1 MVLVP
6 ADRAGDAVVAEL
18 SLAENISLPVLRRF
32 VRGGRLRNRA
42 IRSACAELLQ
52 RFRVKPPRPEAL
64 LSELSGGNQQRAVLA
79 KWLNLDPRVILLD
92 EPTQGVDVAARQDI
106 FAMLRAAADQGVGVL
121 CASSDH
127 DQLGVLCDRVI
138 VFRNG
143 RPDRELEGEQVDK
156 HSINEACLR
165 AA

>member
-6 ADRAGDAVVAEL
+6 ADRAVDAVVADL
-18 SLAENISLPVLRRF
+18 SLAENMSLPVLRRF
-32 VRGGRLRNRA
+32 VRGGRLRGRA
-42 IRSACAELLQ
+42 IRAWCEQLLQ
-52 RFRVKPPRPEAL
+52 RFRVKPPRPDAL
-64 LSELSGGNQQRAVLA
+64 LGELSGGNQQRAVLA
-79 KWLNLDPRVILLD
+79 KWLNLDPRVILLH

-106 FAMLRAAADQGVGVL
+106 FTMLRAAADEGVGVV

-127 DQLGVLCDRVI
+127 DQLGVLCDRVL

-143 RPDRELEGEQVDK
+143 RPHRELAGEQVDR